1 MREKTSKKFLIV
13 AVVLSVIVVAVFCA
27 ALFLDKGGATNGD
40 ADVSGEISQ
49 ILESEEAVKNAVL
62 QKNLS
67 EYSTKIDEISEIL
80 NKIDASGVLKDEVIK
95 AKFEEAKNS
104 FTKLKETGEF
114 AKVIAK
120 ISDGVNE
127 GTITELKANEKLKD
141 VGEALEEYES
151 KLKELKVKYS
161 GNGDEMQAVL
171 DYSEL
176 EKLGNNLK
184 LSIEKLELS
193 EVSSEEIESFYA
205 KIDELRDVFAK

>member
-95 AKFEEAKNS
+95 TKLEEAKNS

-114 AKVIAK
+114 HLLKSLRCGLLKMGSVDHTFCPCQHSN
-120 ISDGVNE
+120 IS
-127 GTITELKANEKLKD
+127 TPLHK
-141 VGEALEEYES
+141 
-151 KLKELKVKYS
+151 
-161 GNGDEMQAVL
+161 
-171 DYSEL
+171 
-176 EKLGNNLK
+176 
-184 LSIEKLELS
+184 
-193 EVSSEEIESFYA
+193 
-205 KIDELRDVFAK
+205 